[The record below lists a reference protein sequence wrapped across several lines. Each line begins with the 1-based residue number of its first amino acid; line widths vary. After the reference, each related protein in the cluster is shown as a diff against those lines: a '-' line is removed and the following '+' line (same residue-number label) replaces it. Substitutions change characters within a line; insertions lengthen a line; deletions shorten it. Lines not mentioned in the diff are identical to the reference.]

1 LTATGAEVSIDRIQ
15 PHLRGINFPHVP
27 APLRAKEGPMQLAVI
42 VAIVIAIAGVLF
54 AVQNSIPSTVVFFVW
69 RFDGSLGVI
78 LLFALA
84 LGGLIVALVSTPS
97 TVRASWVIRRQ
108 GKEIESLKAANAE
121 LRARAAVLEH
131 QPMIGPAIGEP
142 AGHEFIGN
150 QPGFSAYDT
159 EAKI

>member
-1 LTATGAEVSIDRIQ
+1 
-15 PHLRGINFPHVP
+15 
-27 APLRAKEGPMQLAVI
+27 MQLAVI

-54 AVQNSIPSTVVFFVW
+54 AVQNSIPSTVVFFLW

-84 LGGLIVALVSTPS
+84 LGALIVALVSTPA
-97 TVRASWVIRRQ
+97 TVRANWVIRRQ
-108 GKEIESLKAANAE
+108 GREIDKLKTANAE
-121 LRARAAVLEH
+121 LRARAASLER
-131 QPMIGPAIGEP
+131 QPATGAPG
-142 AGHEFIGN
+142 GREFIDA